1 MAKKKMTIPDFKKF
15 KAEGRKFAYTTAYD
29 YTMATIVDES
39 EVEII
44 LVGDSLA
51 MCILGRNS
59 TVGVTM
65 DDMNH
70 HIKPVVLG
78 APNTFVVGDMPFGSY
93 NQSPEQAIA
102 NASRMLMETGCD
114 AIKLEGGA
122 TMAPTIRRLVDAGVP
137 VMGHIGLTP
146 QTASSM
152 GGFKVQGG
160 TPESAAE
167 LLRAAKAIEE
177 AGAFSLV
184 VECVPNSV
192 GKALVEALTIP
203 VLGIGAGVDVDC
215 QVLVSY
221 DLLGMYNGFKPKF
234 VKHFA
239 NIRQQMVAGLNQF
252 HEESV
257 TGTFPDESTSFNKPV
272 EIPKLY

>member
-1 MAKKKMTIPDFKKF
+1 MAKEKMTIPDFKKF

-65 DDMNH
+65 EDMIH

-102 NASRMLMETGCD
+102 NASRMLMETSCD

-192 GKALVEALTIP
+192 GKALTEALTIP
-203 VLGIGAGVDVDC
+203 VLGIGAGADVDC

-257 TGTFPDESTSFNKPV
+257 AGTFPDESTSFNKPV

>member
-65 DDMNH
+65 EDMIH

-122 TMAPTIRRLVDAGVP
+122 AMAPTIRRLVDAGVP

-192 GKALVEALTIP
+192 GKALAEALTIP
-203 VLGIGAGVDVDC
+203 VLGIGAGADVDC

-252 HEESV
+252 HEESIA
-257 TGTFPDESTSFNKPV
+257 GTFPDESTSFNKPV

>member
-1 MAKKKMTIPDFKKF
+1 
-15 KAEGRKFAYTTAYD
+15 
-29 YTMATIVDES
+29 
-39 EVEII
+39 
-44 LVGDSLA
+44 
-51 MCILGRNS
+51 
-59 TVGVTM
+59 
-65 DDMNH
+65 
-70 HIKPVVLG
+70 
-78 APNTFVVGDMPFGSY
+78 
-93 NQSPEQAIA
+93 
-102 NASRMLMETGCD
+102 
-114 AIKLEGGA
+114 
-122 TMAPTIRRLVDAGVP
+122 
-137 VMGHIGLTP
+137 MGHIGLTP

>member
-51 MCILGRNS
+51 MCILGRSS

-65 DDMNH
+65 EDMIH

-122 TMAPTIRRLVDAGVP
+122 AMAPTIRRLVDAGVP

-146 QTASSM
+146 QTASSL

-192 GKALVEALTIP
+192 GKALTEALTIP
-203 VLGIGAGVDVDC
+203 VLGIGAGADVDC

-257 TGTFPDESTSFNKPV
+257 AGTFPDESTSFNKPV